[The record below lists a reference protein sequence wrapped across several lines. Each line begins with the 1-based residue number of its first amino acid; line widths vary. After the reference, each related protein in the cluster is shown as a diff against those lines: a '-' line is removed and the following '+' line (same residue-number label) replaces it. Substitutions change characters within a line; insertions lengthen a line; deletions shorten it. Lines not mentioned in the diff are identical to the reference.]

1 MALSDLSDSES
12 EEDLGK
18 GEEAVAL
25 DEEEDE
31 PPRSDI
37 KTDDVLRARD
47 CAEGIAAAAIEVT
60 TQSDAIALLL
70 KAIPDEWPAPA
81 RSLLA
86 SKLQSPR
93 LRFFPARLPSLTLH
107 PSSTAMDDALWALT
121 VDDVVRVPP
130 SRAPCNLYKADMI
143 VESCGVEW
151 LICGFILPHPTS
163 ADKLQ
168 VWQDLTKQP
177 ATVDWIAVLYH
188 AALLEHEGT
197 ECKVTSEVC

>member
-1 MALSDLSDSES
+1 
-12 EEDLGK
+12 
-18 GEEAVAL
+18 
-25 DEEEDE
+25 
-31 PPRSDI
+31 
-37 KTDDVLRARD
+37 
-47 CAEGIAAAAIEVT
+47 
-60 TQSDAIALLL
+60 
-70 KAIPDEWPAPA
+70 
-81 RSLLA
+81 
-86 SKLQSPR
+86 
-93 LRFFPARLPSLTLH
+93 
-107 PSSTAMDDALWALT
+107 
-121 VDDVVRVPP
+121 
-130 SRAPCNLYKADMI
+130 MI